1 MALSMTE
8 RMVDAA
14 EAALDAAAGELYPD
28 HADFD
33 AHEAGEIAQA
43 LFTAA
48 IAVSREFGLTDEDLT
63 RWLGELCKRPLG
75 TGEQPFMMPARPVSV
90 VVPFRGAVS

>member
-1 MALSMTE
+1 MAFSMSE

-14 EAALDAAAGELYPD
+14 EAALDAAAGELYPE

-33 AHEAGEIAQA
+33 AQEAGEIAQA

-48 IAVSREFGLTDEDLT
+48 IAVSREFGLTDDDLI
-63 RWLGELCKRPLG
+63 RWLGEFCNRPLG
-75 TGEQPFMMPARPVSV
+75 TGEQPFTMPARPASV